1 MWRNRTLNGPD
12 SSADDDSQTQVL
24 TIVGERVA
32 LGPLRADLVPL
43 YQRWRNDFFVQR
55 TFGNVPAPV
64 SLEAQTAW
72 HARAATSSDYWFT
85 IYAREGLRPIGTTD
99 LFEVDFRF
107 RTARFGMQIGE
118 GDARGRGLGTEVTR
132 LMLDFAFTALGL
144 QNVMLDVAEYNLA
157 GRRAYEKAG
166 FREIGRRRQ
175 ADVLAGQVWDLVLM
189 DCVAS
194 EFTSPLLAS
203 VFAPDEPRTQ
213 PPS

>member
-1 MWRNRTLNGPD
+1 M
-12 SSADDDSQTQVL
+12 QTPVL

-64 SLEAQTAW
+64 SLERQTAW
-72 HARAATSSDYWFT
+72 HAGAATSSDYWFT
-85 IYAREGLRPIGTTD
+85 IYDRDGLRAIGMTD

-118 GDARGRGLGTEVTR
+118 ADARGRGLGTEVTQ
-132 LMLDFAFTALGL
+132 LMLNYAFTALGL
-144 QNVMLDVAEYNLA
+144 HNVMLDVAEYNLA

-194 EFTSPLLAS
+194 EFTSPLLARF
-203 VFAPDEPRTQ
+203 FAPDKQRT
-213 PPS
+213 

>member
-1 MWRNRTLNGPD
+1 M
-12 SSADDDSQTQVL
+12 
-24 TIVGERVA
+24 
-32 LGPLRADLVPL
+32 
-43 YQRWRNDFFVQR
+43 
-55 TFGNVPAPV
+55 
-64 SLEAQTAW
+64 
-72 HARAATSSDYWFT
+72 
-85 IYAREGLRPIGTTD
+85 TD
-99 LFEVDFRF
+99 LFEVDFRL

-118 GDARGRGLGTEVTR
+118 ADARGRGLGTEVTR
-132 LMLDFAFTALGL
+132 LMLDYAFTALGL
-144 QNVMLDVAEYNLA
+144 HNVMLDVAEYNLA

-175 ADVLAGQVWDLVLM
+175 ADVVAGQVWDLVLM

>member
-1 MWRNRTLNGPD
+1 MLNGSEPG
-12 SSADDDSQTQVL
+12 ADVDTRTPVL
-24 TIVGERVA
+24 TIVGGRVA

-43 YQRWRNDFFVQR
+43 YQRWRNDFFIQR

-72 HARAATSSDYWFT
+72 HAGAATSSDYWFT
-85 IYAREGLRPIGTTD
+85 IYDRDGLRPIGTTD

-118 GDARGRGLGTEVTR
+118 ADARGQGMGTEVTR
-132 LMLDFAFTALGL
+132 LMLDYAFTALGL
-144 QNVMLDVAEYNLA
+144 NSVMLDVAEYNLA

-175 ADVLAGQVWDLVLM
+175 ADILAGQVWDLVLM

-194 EFTSPLLAS
+194 EFTSPLLAR
-203 VFAPDEPRTQ
+203 VFAPDEPRAQ
-213 PPS
+213 PAS